1 MFIIISI
8 TPVTD
13 HPASFPLSA
22 DSIFAFAAAQIQVRF
37 FNIAFGRSSVPKL
50 AVPPSFRN
58 WVLVGLVSQ
67 ENMPHSTATE
77 RAVGPGQI
85 GGSIMLDNNV
95 SIHSSD
101 VVYHNNESQF
111 YISLHGERNYSQS
124 TFSGRG

>member
-1 MFIIISI
+1 
-8 TPVTD
+8 
-13 HPASFPLSA
+13 
-22 DSIFAFAAAQIQVRF
+22 
-37 FNIAFGRSSVPKL
+37 
-50 AVPPSFRN
+50 
-58 WVLVGLVSQ
+58 
-67 ENMPHSTATE
+67 MPHSTATE

-124 TFSGRG
+124 TSPGRG